1 MADSYGDNYS
11 EEPQVEP
18 EPFQLSIEDEEP
30 VETEQEVSEDLGV
43 STPPIDVVLDSPPV
57 QYVPERW

>member
-1 MADSYGDNYS
+1 MTYSYGENYS
-11 EEPQVEP
+11 EKPQVDF
-18 EPFQLSIEDEEP
+18 EPFQLSVNEEEP
-30 VETEQEVSEDLGV
+30 VETDLEVSEDPGV